1 MNFNI
6 PVILLKNLVILP
18 NQEIKIELNNKISNL
33 AISESSKNYKGEILV
48 VAPTDT
54 LEEEPS
60 VEDLPKVGVIAKI
73 KNKIDKDGIIEVKIR
88 GIKRVAISK
97 YFQEKKSVILYSEV
111 MYIDLP
117 PLIESE
123 EKAILKKL
131 IKVLKEYINISKTI
145 SNDIINYVSNSKDLN
160 KITDAIASFLPF
172 NTIKKLEYMQEI
184 NPLNRAKTLIKDMNE
199 EIKSVELDNELEEK
213 MEESLQKEQRE
224 YILKEKL
231 KTIKNELGEENWK
244 NVEVEEYRKSLH
256 KLKIDKK
263 TKEHFAHEIDKYEIM
278 SENSPEVSVMHN
290 YLDWVINLPWNKST
304 KETSN
309 FEAVYKDLNKSHYG
323 LDEIKTRIS
332 EYIAIKNLNP
342 KIASPIICLV
352 GPPGVGKT
360 TIAMSIATS
369 LNREFYKISVGGLN
383 DSTELIGTR
392 RTYLASSPGK
402 IIQGLYKTGTNNPVM
417 LIDEVDKMVKD
428 FKGDPASTLLE
439 ILDPNQ
445 NKYFIDNYIEEPFD
459 LSNILFILTAN
470 NINDIPPAILDRVE
484 LIELN
489 SYTIFEKKDIAQNY
503 MLPRILLENMVYDS
517 KIKFSD
523 ELLYFII
530 NNYTEEAGVR
540 DLDRVL
546 SSLARKITINNVKV
560 LNTERI
566 IKLLGTPK
574 YQKLTINEDE
584 YGVVSTLAVA
594 SIGGIVSKL
603 EVSLNK
609 GSEKITIT
617 GNTGEILKE
626 SILVCLTMLKNK
638 YKYNFHNQD
647 IHLHFLDASTK
658 KDGSSGGLP
667 IAVAICSRFEEKKIP
682 EDIAFTGEIT
692 LNGSILKIGGLK
704 EKLIAAYN
712 KNIKVV
718 YIPTSNM
725 DDLKNIPKIILEQ
738 LEIIPI
744 SNFGEVYTK
753 LFK

>member
-33 AISESSKNYKGEILV
+33 AIIEASKNYKGEILV

-73 KNKIDKDGIIEVKIR
+73 KNKIDKNGSIEVKIR

-97 YFQEKKSVILYSEV
+97 YFQEKNNVVLYSEV

-123 EKAILKKL
+123 ENAILKKL

-199 EIKSVELDNELEEK
+199 EIKSVELDIELEEK
-213 MEESLQKEQRE
+213 MEESLQNDQRE

-231 KTIKNELGEENWK
+231 KTIKNELGENNWK
-244 NVEVEEYRKSLH
+244 DLEVEEYRSSLH

-263 TKEHFAHEIDKYEIM
+263 IKQHFEHEIDKYEIM
-278 SENSPEVSVMHN
+278 SESSPEVSVMHN

-304 KETSN
+304 KETAN

-323 LDEIKTRIS
+323 LDEIKERIS

-360 TIAMSIATS
+360 TIAMSIAKS

-383 DSTELIGTR
+383 DSTELVGTR

-402 IIQGLYKTGTNNPVM
+402 IIQGIYKSGTNNPVM

-445 NKYFIDNYIEEPFD
+445 NKYFVDNYIEEPFD

-470 NINDIPPAILDRVE
+470 NIKDIPRAILDRVE

-489 SYTIFEKKDIAQNY
+489 SYTIFEKIDIAKNY
-503 MLPRILLENMVYDS
+503 MLPKILLENMVYDS
-517 KIKFSD
+517 KIKFND
-523 ELLYFII
+523 DLLYFII
-530 NNYTEEAGVR
+530 NNYTEESGVR

-574 YQKLTINEDE
+574 YQSESINEDE
-584 YGVVSTLAVA
+584 YGVISTLAVTN
-594 SIGGIVSKL
+594 IGGLVSKL
-603 EVSLNK
+603 EVSINK
-609 GSEKITIT
+609 GTEKITIT

-626 SILVCLTMLKNK
+626 SILVVLTMLKNK

-647 IHLHFLDASTK
+647 IHLHFLNASTK
-658 KDGSSGGLP
+658 KDGTSAGLS
-667 IAVAICSRFEEKKIP
+667 IAVALCSKLEEKKVS
-682 EDIAFTGEIT
+682 EDIAFTGEIS
-692 LNGSILKIGGLK
+692 LNGTILKIGGLK

-712 KNIKVV
+712 KNIKTV
-718 YIPTSNM
+718 YIPSSNI
-725 DDLKNIPKIILEQ
+725 DDLKNVPKIIKEQ
-738 LEIIPI
+738 INIIPI
-744 SNFGEVYTK
+744 SNFSEVYTN

>member
-244 NVEVEEYRKSLH
+244 NIEVEEYRKSLH

-667 IAVAICSRFEEKKIP
+667 IAVAIGSRFEEKKIP

-738 LEIIPI
+738 LEIIPV
-744 SNFGEVYTK
+744 SNFSEVYTK

>member
-33 AISESSKNYKGEILV
+33 AIIESSKNYKGEILV

-123 EKAILKKL
+123 ENAILKKL

-244 NVEVEEYRKSLH
+244 SLEVEEYRKSLH

-304 KETSN
+304 KETAN

-360 TIAMSIATS
+360 TIAMSIAS
-369 LNREFYKISVGGLN
+369 ALNREFYKISVGGLN
-383 DSTELIGTR
+383 DSTELVGTR

-445 NKYFIDNYIEEPFD
+445 NKFFLDNYIEEPFD

-470 NINDIPPAILDRVE
+470 NINDIPTAILDRVE

-489 SYTIFEKKDIAQNY
+489 SYTIFEKKDIAQDY

-658 KDGSSGGLP
+658 KDGSSAGLP
-667 IAVAICSRFEEKKIP
+667 IAVAICSRLEEKKIP

-738 LEIIPI
+738 LEVIPV
-744 SNFGEVYTK
+744 SNFSEVYTK

>member
-244 NVEVEEYRKSLH
+244 NIEVEEYRKSLH

-445 NKYFIDNYIEEPFD
+445 NKYFIDNYIEK
-459 LSNILFILTAN
+459 ILIL
-470 NINDIPPAILDRVE
+470 IWI
-484 LIELN
+484 
-489 SYTIFEKKDIAQNY
+489 
-503 MLPRILLENMVYDS
+503 
-517 KIKFSD
+517 
-523 ELLYFII
+523 
-530 NNYTEEAGVR
+530 
-540 DLDRVL
+540 
-546 SSLARKITINNVKV
+546 
-560 LNTERI
+560 
-566 IKLLGTPK
+566 
-574 YQKLTINEDE
+574 
-584 YGVVSTLAVA
+584 
-594 SIGGIVSKL
+594 
-603 EVSLNK
+603 
-609 GSEKITIT
+609 
-617 GNTGEILKE
+617 
-626 SILVCLTMLKNK
+626 
-638 YKYNFHNQD
+638 
-647 IHLHFLDASTK
+647 
-658 KDGSSGGLP
+658 
-667 IAVAICSRFEEKKIP
+667 
-682 EDIAFTGEIT
+682 
-692 LNGSILKIGGLK
+692 
-704 EKLIAAYN
+704 
-712 KNIKVV
+712 
-718 YIPTSNM
+718 
-725 DDLKNIPKIILEQ
+725 
-738 LEIIPI
+738 
-744 SNFGEVYTK
+744 
-753 LFK
+753 